1 MLGELKIVN
10 GILKSHVDLTTPKK
24 ENGFTK
30 TTRSGLVKAEFVL
43 RAVITS

>member
-24 ENGFTK
+24 RVDLQK
-30 TTRSGLVKAEFVL
+30 STRSGLVKAEFVL